1 MSIAWIIGA
10 LALVLT
16 PIIFIHELGH
26 FLTARLFKI
35 RVEEFGIGFP
45 PRALKLFEW
54 GGTIFSLNWIPVGGF
69 VRPAGEDDP
78 SIPDGLA
85 GASKTAR
92 FTVLAAG
99 STFNFILA
107 VLLFWVAYMIGPPAI
122 VVDSVDPNT
131 PAEVAG
137 LQAGDVLLA
146 INGTTIEDDR
156 ALLIDEVE
164 SNGGQEVTLLINRDD
179 EELLLTVI
187 PRREGEYIAGEEGPL
202 GISLDNDNSYR
213 YSQGPIEALQ
223 SAAGGVWEIMY
234 LTARIPLMIIQGEIS
249 AAEARPVGVVG
260 IGQIAGQAAQT
271 TATTGNWFQLLWV
284 VAFIS
289 VAVGFTNLLPIPALD
304 GGRILFV
311 LIEAIRGRRVEPE
324 REGMVHLLGMIFLLG
339 LMVLLI
345 VQDLVNP
352 IIPLN

>member
-16 PIIFIHELGH
+16 PIIFIHEMGH
-26 FLTARLFKI
+26 FLAARLFKI

-85 GASKTAR
+85 ASSKTAR

-99 STFNFILA
+99 STFNFIFA
-107 VLLFWVAYMIGPPAI
+107 IFLFWIAYMIGPPAI
-122 VVDSVDPNT
+122 SVESVDPNT
-131 PAEVAG
+131 PAETAG
-137 LQAGDVLLA
+137 LQTGDVLVS
-146 INGTTIEDDR
+146 INGLEIQDDR
-156 ALLIDEVE
+156 GLLINEVQ
-164 SNGGQEVTLLINRDD
+164 NYGGQEVTLLINRAG
-179 EELLLTVI
+179 EELTVNLI
-187 PRREGEYIAGEEGPL
+187 PRAEGEYIPGEEGPL
-202 GISLDNDNSYR
+202 GITLTSDNQFR
-213 YSQGPIEALQ
+213 YSEGPLEALG

-234 LTARIPLMIIQGEIS
+234 LTARIPVMIIQGEIS

-324 REGMVHLLGMIFLLG
+324 REGMVHLVGMIFLLG
-339 LMVLLI
+339 IMVLLI